1 MSMDGA
7 QRPYLS
13 YLLRLW
19 LVDTDGLVW
28 RASLENPTTA
38 ERHGFAT
45 LEKLIAFLLAE
56 TKELAAEEAWNRAAN
71 QPSERPPGQDW
82 SSDEETNRGNR

>member
-1 MSMDGA
+1 MCAGNGGQGMASR

-19 LVDTDGLVW
+19 LVEGNGPVW

-45 LEKLIAFLLAE
+45 LDKLIAFLLAE
-56 TKELAAEEAWNRAAN
+56 TRELAAEETWQREAD
-71 QPSERPPGQDW
+71 RPT
-82 SSDEETNRGNR
+82 EEPRDRD